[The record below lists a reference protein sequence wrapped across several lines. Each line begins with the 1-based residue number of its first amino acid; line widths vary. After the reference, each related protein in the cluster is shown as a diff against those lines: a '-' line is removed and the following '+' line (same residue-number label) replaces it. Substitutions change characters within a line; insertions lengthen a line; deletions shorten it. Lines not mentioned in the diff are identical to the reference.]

1 LLRSLIDAWIARY
14 AKPEPAA
21 LGAVAHL
28 RPVVVVTGASRGIGY
43 ALAYRFAR
51 AGHDVALIARTQE
64 PLEEAAAAIA
74 REFRVRTLA
83 IAVDITSPDA
93 PSLIDAKLADA
104 GFYTD
109 ILVNCAG
116 LGLAGRFA
124 EQGEEEVMRLLN
136 LNIAALTRLMHHTLA
151 RQLARARGGIINVAS
166 LGGMV
171 PGPYQAAYYASKSY
185 VISLTEAVGAE
196 IAGRGVRIC
205 AVAPGPVNTGFHE
218 AMGSEFSFYRQLIMP
233 LSAEGT
239 ARSAYL
245 EYVLGI
251 RVIVPGVINKLLAIA
266 VWIVP
271 HFILLPI
278 VSWLLRPARM
288 RPWAERLDDRD

>member
-1 LLRSLIDAWIARY
+1 
-14 AKPEPAA
+14 
-21 LGAVAHL
+21 
-28 RPVVVVTGASRGIGY
+28 
-43 ALAYRFAR
+43 
-51 AGHDVALIARTQE
+51 VALIARSQE
-64 PLEEAAAAIA
+64 PLDEAVAAIA

-83 IAVDITSPDA
+83 LAVDITSPDA
-93 PSLIDAKLADA
+93 PDLIDAKLADG
-104 GFYTD
+104 GFYAD

-124 EQGEEEVMRLLN
+124 EQGEEEVMRLLDVN
-136 LNIAALTRLMHHTLA
+136 VAALTRLMHHTLA

-218 AMGSEFSFYRQLIMP
+218 AMGSEFSFYRQLIVP
-233 LSAEGT
+233 LSAQGT
-239 ARSAYL
+239 ANAAYR

-251 RVIVPGVINKLLAIA
+251 RVIVPGLINKLLAIA
-266 VWIVP
+266 VWILP
-271 HFILLPI
+271 NFILLPI
-278 VSWLLRPARM
+278 VSWLLRPAKV
-288 RPWAERLDDRD
+288 RPWAERLDNRD